1 MGRNAHCFLLIAGK
15 KKLCLKFAS
24 ISGFEI
30 ILLFSA
36 QGRKPDSEERRSRNS
51 KLRLM
56 NPSSRFQNIR
66 KDQVP
71 TRG

>member
-1 MGRNAHCFLLIAGK
+1 MGRNAHCFLLIAEK
-15 KKLCLKFAS
+15 KKVCPKFAS

-36 QGRKPDSEERRSRNS
+36 QGRKPDSEEQRSRNS

-56 NPSSRFQNIR
+56 DLSRRFQYIW